1 MPAVSASF
9 SGQVTEQKA
18 FVISEESNHAL
29 TLAQVTATQK
39 SSDQNWDNATINY
52 WGFADIVDGQGTQHG
67 YFANS
72 RGSDDRDWGTFEG
85 RVAPA
90 NGEISVEGTWQITN
104 GSGKLK
110 GITGNGTFSIRL
122 ASTGNVEGS
131 WQGNY
136 DVPAVTAQHAG

>member
-9 SGQVTEQKA
+9 SGNVAEQKA
-18 FVISEESNHAL
+18 FAISDESNHAL

-52 WGFADIVDGQGTQHG
+52 WGFADIVDGKGVQHG

-85 RVAPA
+85 KVAPA

-104 GSGKLK
+104 GSGRLK

-122 ASTGNVEGS
+122 
-131 WQGNY
+131 
-136 DVPAVTAQHAG
+136 